1 MQPCLF
7 PKVLY
12 TYTSTSQ
19 QWFFVLLQIV
29 IGSQPYQGIQEA
41 LYILAPTRSFRN
53 TIFIKNM
60 YSQDSILTYCCP
72 SSIDSFTSLKE
83 LCTAVSLKMTLDSCQ
98 RYAALPY
105 IRGPYKNDAT
115 LCKERCDFMLG
126 MSYSRKKIVLHKACI
141 GGFENKCQRPCWNLF
156 AGYMFKSWLC
166 CISSHGFKS
175 LSGRVPK
182 PWENLFVWFCSELDA
197 KAEEQCANSIE
208 EIDCVYGFAHEEYI
222 YIGFVTSKNE
232 VFKPS
237 HRQKSCTHIVPCSE
251 KIRGDP
257 WEKYIFHHH
266 RWGFCYQ
273 WPPPSVN

>member
-182 PWENLFVWFCSELDA
+182 PWENLFVWFCIVSWM
-197 KAEEQCANSIE
+197 
-208 EIDCVYGFAHEEYI
+208 
-222 YIGFVTSKNE
+222 
-232 VFKPS
+232 P
-237 HRQKSCTHIVPCSE
+237 RQKSNVQTALKNLIVFMVLPM
-251 KIRGDP
+251 KNI
-257 WEKYIFHHH
+257 YIL
-266 RWGFCYQ
+266 GL
-273 WPPPSVN
+273 WPAKMKFLNQVIGRKVALT

>member
-105 IRGPYKNDAT
+105 IRRPYKNDVT

-126 MSYSRKKIVLHKACI
+126 MSYYRKKIVLHKACI
-141 GGFENKCQRPCWNLF
+141 GGLKTNVKGHAETCLLVICSSLGCVVFPPMVSSRFLGGCPNHEKIFLF
-156 AGYMFKSWLC
+156 
-166 CISSHGFKS
+166 
-175 LSGRVPK
+175 
-182 PWENLFVWFCSELDA
+182 
-197 KAEEQCANSIE
+197 
-208 EIDCVYGFAHEEYI
+208 
-222 YIGFVTSKNE
+222 GFV
-232 VFKPS
+232 
-237 HRQKSCTHIVPCSE
+237 
-251 KIRGDP
+251 
-257 WEKYIFHHH
+257 
-266 RWGFCYQ
+266 
-273 WPPPSVN
+273 